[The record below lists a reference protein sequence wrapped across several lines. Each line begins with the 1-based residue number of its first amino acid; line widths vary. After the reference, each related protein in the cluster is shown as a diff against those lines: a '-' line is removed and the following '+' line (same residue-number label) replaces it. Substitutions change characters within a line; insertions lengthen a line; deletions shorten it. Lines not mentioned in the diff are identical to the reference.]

1 MPLKT
6 TLGLLLSLLIIA
18 SPIGVNPAKADSQQ
32 LFTSLADAKEYQQQL
47 RHFIP
52 FTLIS
57 GINNG
62 ALTTQEVKGKLTRL
76 SYKIPPS
83 YEPSHVVNN
92 YKQQVIKLGGSLL
105 FECELDSCGN
115 SKAIIRKLEPLNDN
129 PKDAPALFSAEL
141 NLANKQLYI
150 SAFATKWERQTSLQ
164 LDIIEVIPEPLDL
177 IGINQDYLGA
187 QIVQK
192 EFADRSEKDLKGAKD
207 HPMIARLPGAFIFH
221 YQEFQFGETQ
231 VFTSVNQGQHQ
242 IESLAGKITDINY
255 QLPREYSEFEVDA
268 NYHAALSKLGFTQ
281 RFQCQGTACGKQRH
295 IADRIEALA
304 KLGLDENQYYGLYS
318 LNRPEG
324 KVHVMTYTLGFGGGL
339 WSEIR
344 IIEET
349 ALIDD
354 RLVIDLDGLTDKLAQ
369 TGHVALDGLLFKF
382 DSDEMLAEAKP
393 VIDIVA
399 GYLQAHP
406 QQQFYVIGHTDDQG
420 LQTYNQGLSE
430 KRAKAVV
437 HSLTQEHQIPVSQL
451 TAQGVGEYSPVANN
465 SHEAGQKLNRR
476 VELVLRSDNK

>member
-1 MPLKT
+1 MT
-6 TLGLLLSLLIIA
+6 FNITSGLRLSLLITA
-18 SPIGVNPAKADSQQ
+18 SLICVKPVQADSQQ
-32 LFTSLADAKEYQQQL
+32 LFTALADAKEYKRQL

-52 FTLIS
+52 FPLIS

-115 SKAIIRKLEPLNDN
+115 SKVIIRKLEPLNTS
-129 PKDAPALFSAEL
+129 PTQAPALFSAEV
-141 NLANKQLYI
+141 NLANKKLYI
-150 SAFATKWERQTSLQ
+150 SAFSTKWERQTALQ

-177 IGINQDYLGA
+177 IGINQEYLGA

-192 EFADRSEKDLKGAKD
+192 EFADRSEHDLKGAKD
-207 HPMIARLPGAFIFH
+207 HPMIARLPGAIIFE
-221 YQEFQFGETQ
+221 YQEFQFGKTQ
-231 VFTSVNQGQHQ
+231 VFTSVSQGQHQ
-242 IESLAGKITDINY
+242 LESLAGKITDINY
-255 QLPREYSEFEVDA
+255 QLPREYSEFEVNA
-268 NYHAALSKLGFTQ
+268 NYHAALTKLGFTQ
-281 RFQCQGTACGKQRH
+281 RFQCQGTACGKKRH
-295 IADRIEALA
+295 IEDRIKALA
-304 KLGLDENQYYGLYS
+304 RLGIDESQFYGLYS

-324 KVHVMTYTLGFGGGL
+324 KVHVMTYTLGFIDGL

-393 VIDIVA
+393 VIAIVA
-399 GYLQAHP
+399 SYLQAHP

-437 HSLTQEHQIPVSQL
+437 HSLTQAHQIPLGQL